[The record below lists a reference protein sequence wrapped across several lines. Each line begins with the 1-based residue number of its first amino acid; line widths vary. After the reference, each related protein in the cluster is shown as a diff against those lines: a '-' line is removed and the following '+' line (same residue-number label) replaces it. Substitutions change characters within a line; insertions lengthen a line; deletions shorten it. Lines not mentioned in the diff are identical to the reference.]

1 MGAVMFKIHD
11 ETYIRRTIKFLVTIL
26 IIFLVTFILAIIFSP
41 STETIKNLSKGI
53 PSNVANAVGLEK
65 VWEYILNNGFKVP
78 FQMLILAIIPIPFLY
93 YLNIISTAIPP
104 AIALG
109 FVINYD
115 IYKGTMVTI
124 SSIPHFFV
132 EILAFCFVASGLV
145 KVNQAIIRKI
155 TNLFRKNKKENLSLK
170 LSIIN
175 LLKIYVFIALPLFVI
190 AAFFENYLSKFI
202 FDLLT

>member
-1 MGAVMFKIHD
+1 MFKIHD

-26 IIFLVTFILAIIFSP
+26 IIFLVTLILAIIFSP

>member
-1 MGAVMFKIHD
+1 MFKIHD

-132 EILAFCFVASGLV
+132 EILAFALLLAVSSKLT
-145 KVNQAIIRKI
+145 KLLLEKSP
-155 TNLFRKNKKENLSLK
+155 TYLEKTKKR
-170 LSIIN
+170 
-175 LLKIYVFIALPLFVI
+175 IYL
-190 AAFFENYLSKFI
+190 
-202 FDLLT
+202 

>member
-1 MGAVMFKIHD
+1 MFKIHD

-190 AAFFENYLSKFI
+190 AAFLRIIYLNLYLI
-202 FDLLT
+202 Y

>member
-1 MGAVMFKIHD
+1 MFKIHD

-132 EILAFCFVASGLV
+132 EILAFCFFASGLV

>member
-1 MGAVMFKIHD
+1 MFKIHD

-132 EILAFCFVASGLV
+132 EILAFYFVASGLV

>member
-1 MGAVMFKIHD
+1 MFKIHD

-202 FDLLT
+202 FNLLT

>member
-1 MGAVMFKIHD
+1 MFKIHD

-132 EILAFCFVASGLV
+132 EILAFALLLAVSSKLT
-145 KVNQAIIRKI
+145 KLLLEKSP
-155 TNLFRKNKKENLSLK
+155 TYLEKNKKENLSLK

>member
-1 MGAVMFKIHD
+1 MFKIHD

-115 IYKGTMVTI
+115 IYKGIMVTI

>member
-1 MGAVMFKIHD
+1 MFKIHD

-65 VWEYILNNGFKVP
+65 VWEYILNNGFKAP

>member
-1 MGAVMFKIHD
+1 MFKIHD

-26 IIFLVTFILAIIFSP
+26 IIFLVTFILAIIFCP

>member
-1 MGAVMFKIHD
+1 MFKIHD

-175 LLKIYVFIALPLFVI
+175 LLKIYVFIALSLFVI

>member
-1 MGAVMFKIHD
+1 MFKIHD

-175 LLKIYVFIALPLFVI
+175 LLKIYVFIALLLFVI

>member
-1 MGAVMFKIHD
+1 MFKIHD

-132 EILAFCFVASGLV
+132 KILAFCFVASGLV
-145 KVNQAIIRKI
+145 KVNQSIIRKI

>member
-1 MGAVMFKIHD
+1 
-11 ETYIRRTIKFLVTIL
+11 
-26 IIFLVTFILAIIFSP
+26 
-41 STETIKNLSKGI
+41 
-53 PSNVANAVGLEK
+53 
-65 VWEYILNNGFKVP
+65 
-78 FQMLILAIIPIPFLY
+78 
-93 YLNIISTAIPP
+93 
-104 AIALG
+104 
-109 FVINYD
+109 
-115 IYKGTMVTI
+115 
-124 SSIPHFFV
+124 
-132 EILAFCFVASGLV
+132 V

>member
-1 MGAVMFKIHD
+1 MFKIHD
-11 ETYIRRTIKFLVTIL
+11 DAYISRTIRFLVITL
-26 IIFLVTFILAIIFSP
+26 IIILFTLILAIIFSP

-53 PSNVANAVGLEK
+53 PDNVANAVGLQK
-65 VWEYILNNGFKVP
+65 VWEYIINNGFKVP

-93 YLNIISTAIPP
+93 YLNIIHTAIPP

-109 FVINYD
+109 FVINFD
-115 IYKGTMVTI
+115 IYKGSMITI

-145 KVNQAIIRKI
+145 KVNQSICRKF
-155 TNLFRKNKKENLSLK
+155 TNLFRKNKKENISFK

-175 LLKIYVFIALPLFVI
+175 LLKIYIFIALPLYVL
-190 AAFFENYLSKFI
+190 AAFFENYLSKLLFN
-202 FDLLT
+202 LLT

>member
-1 MGAVMFKIHD
+1 MFKIHD

-115 IYKGTMVTI
+115 IYRGTMVTI

>member
-1 MGAVMFKIHD
+1 MFKIHD

>member
-1 MGAVMFKIHD
+1 MFKIHD

-26 IIFLVTFILAIIFSP
+26 IIFLVSFILAIIFSP

>member
-1 MGAVMFKIHD
+1 MFKIHD

-53 PSNVANAVGLEK
+53 PNNVANAVGLEK
-65 VWEYILNNGFKVP
+65 VWEYILNNGFEVP

-93 YLNIISTAIPP
+93 YLNVISTAIPP

-109 FVINYD
+109 FAINFD
-115 IYKGTMVTI
+115 IYKGTMMTL
-124 SSIPHFFV
+124 SSFPHFFV

-145 KVNQAIIRKI
+145 KVNQAISRKI
-155 TNLFRKNKKENLSLK
+155 INLFRKNKKENLSLK

>member
-1 MGAVMFKIHD
+1 MFKIHD

-26 IIFLVTFILAIIFSP
+26 IVFLVTFILAIIFSP

>member
-1 MGAVMFKIHD
+1 MEAVMFKIHD